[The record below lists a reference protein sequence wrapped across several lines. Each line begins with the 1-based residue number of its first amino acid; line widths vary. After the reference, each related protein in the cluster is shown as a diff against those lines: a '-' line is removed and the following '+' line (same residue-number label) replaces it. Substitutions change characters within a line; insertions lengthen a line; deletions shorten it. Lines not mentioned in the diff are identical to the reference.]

1 MATCECRRSAIS
13 RRFSKRRPLQRRMP
27 RWSQRDLRWRPP
39 GKTQRPRRSAH
50 RLKPSTGR
58 LVPSGSSATANHSTL
73 LRGTICELEWIG
85 STPVRSEPA
94 EEARHRRVVPMRRCS
109 AVLTETTTIPDFRG
123 FSSFQSPLT
132 DSNRRPLLTIEQR
145 GGNRGQGREAAGTEV
160 PQEEGIAR
168 RRVTSRG
175 LRCSR
180 WCSLNVPL
188 GSRLA
193 HTGTLSRTLRRGPS
207 ARALQA
213 SRPRPPRGRLR
224 AAPAAA
230 RPRAARAPDGRRR
243 RTTEAAAR
251 DPSRT

>member
-1 MATCECRRSAIS
+1 MATCECRRSSIS

-58 LVPSGSSATANHSTL
+58 LVPSGSSAKANHSTL
-73 LRGTICELEWIG
+73 HRGTICELEWIG

-132 DSNRRPLLTIEQR
+132 DSNRRPPPYHRATRREPRARAGSR
-145 GGNRGQGREAAGTEV
+145 GHGS
-160 PQEEGIAR
+160 PAR
-168 RRVTSRG
+168 RRNRPKTSD
-175 LRCSR
+175 LPWTPVLALVFPRCS
-180 WCSLNVPL
+180 L
-188 GSRLA
+188 GKPAGA
-193 HTGTLSRTLRRGPS
+193 HRHAQPHAQT
-207 ARALQA
+207 RAVRSSSSSVAAAAA
-213 SRPRPPRGRLR
+213 SRAAASRSGGSSASSRSSAGR
-224 AAPAAA
+224 AAKAY
-230 RPRAARAPDGRRR
+230 DGG
-243 RTTEAAAR
+243 
-251 DPSRT
+251 SCS